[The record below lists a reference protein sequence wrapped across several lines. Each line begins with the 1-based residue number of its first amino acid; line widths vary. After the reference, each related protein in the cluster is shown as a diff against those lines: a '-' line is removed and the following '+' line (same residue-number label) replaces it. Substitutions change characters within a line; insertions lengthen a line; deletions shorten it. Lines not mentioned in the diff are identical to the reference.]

1 MSDMYDQN
9 SMYRELVGYEEDNE
23 DAQFLKSMYSTDIM
37 GMQLQVEEIM
47 DMLEYNGSII
57 FDQYPDKVRIMK
69 IADDMGLDKEK
80 RQLMEVLIINE
91 MLRRRIRRRYC
102 RARGFC

>member
-1 MSDMYDQN
+1 MSNMYDQN

>member
-9 SMYRELVGYEEDNE
+9 SMYREHVSYEEDNE

-37 GMQLQVEEIM
+37 GIQLQVEEIM

-57 FDQYPDKVRIMK
+57 YDQYPDKVRIMK
-69 IADDMGLDKEK
+69 IADDMGLDKDK
-80 RQLMEVLIINE
+80 RQLVEVLIINE